1 MALTGKRPA
10 EEQIVQEVSADS
22 VWKHAAYIAEED
34 RLSGSEGE
42 ARAVS
47 YFKQLMEGWGLEV
60 RILQIDNFISL
71 PIRASLRVLSPEQKP
86 VPCITHSFSIS
97 TPPGGLEGE
106 LVYVG
111 PGSDRDVQ
119 GKIVLREGL
128 ASPAPTWAL
137 EQRGAIGQVC
147 INSGDLPRNMIITTI
162 WGHPTPESANRIPK
176 NAVVSMNKAGGDY
189 LKALCQKGPVRIH
202 LETEVWTGFKPVP
215 LALADLK
222 SPVEPDKYVLFNG
235 HIESW
240 HRGASDNGTANA
252 CMLEVARLL
261 AKHRGQLRRSVR
273 FAWWSGHSHGRYS
286 GSTWYVDHNWEDLY
300 RNAVANVNVDSLG
313 CQGATDYSEVES
325 MAELFEL
332 GRDVIQ
338 EYTGQKPHYVRI
350 GRSGDQSFWGVGMPS
365 LFQLLSR
372 QPSAGS
378 GPDVL
383 ISGLAWF
390 WHTEADTIDK
400 IDRAVLLKD
409 TQIYAATLWRLATA
423 PVLPFTF
430 AGVADEFLRHLSA
443 LQEKAGS
450 AFDLG
455 PARQRAEVLKAKAL
469 ELQRVCE
476 AENERA
482 TFGGRAA
489 DPAGHAQALNQCL
502 MRVSRALVPVNYSA
516 VDRFEL
522 DAAVPVPAL
531 PGLQRVANLGA
542 MDRGSWDFKFLE
554 RKMVRE
560 RNKVCHALDEAA
572 TLIEEALQ
580 RARIIRE

>member
-1 MALTGKRPA
+1 MALTGKRPGEA
-10 EEQIVQEVSADS
+10 QIVQEVSAES
-22 VWKHAAYIAEED
+22 VWQYADYIAEED

-42 ARAVS
+42 ARAVR
-47 YFKQLMEGWGLEV
+47 YFKKLMEDWGLEV
-60 RILQIDNFISL
+60 KILQIENFISL
-71 PIRASLRVLSPEQKP
+71 PIRASLRVLRPEQKP

-111 PGSDRDVQ
+111 AGSDQDVR

-162 WGHPTPESANRIPK
+162 WGHPTPESANRIPN

-189 LKALCQKGPVRIH
+189 LKALCQKGPVRIR

-261 AKHRGQLRRSVR
+261 ARHRAELRRSVR

-300 RNAVANVNVDSLG
+300 KNAVANVNVDSLG

-325 MAELFEL
+325 MAELYEL

-338 EYTGQKPHYVRI
+338 EYTGQNPHYARI

-378 GPDVL
+378 GADVL

-400 IDRAVLLKD
+400 IDRNILLKD
-409 TQIYAATLWRLATA
+409 TQVYTATLWRLATA

-430 AGVADEFLRHLSA
+430 GGVADEFLRHLSA
-443 LQEKAGS
+443 LQEKAGG

-455 PARQRAEVLKAKAL
+455 PARERAEALKSKAK
-469 ELQRVCE
+469 ELQRACE
-476 AENERA
+476 AVTERVA
-482 TFGGRAA
+482 SRSGADAA
-489 DPAGHAQALNQCL
+489 GEVQALNRCMMQ
-502 MRVSRALVPVNYSA
+502 VSRVLVPVNYSA

-531 PGLQRVANLGA
+531 PGLQRVATMA
-542 MDRGSWDFKFLE
+542 SMDRGSWDFKFLE

-560 RNKVCHALDEAA
+560 RNKVCHALDEAVA
-572 TLIEEALQ
+572 LIEEVLS
-580 RARIIRE
+580 RVKP

>member
-10 EEQIVQEVSADS
+10 EEQIIQEVSADN
-22 VWKHAAYIAEED
+22 VWKFAVYIAEED

-47 YFKQLMEGWGLEV
+47 YFKKQMEDWGLEV
-60 RILQIDNFISL
+60 KILQIENFISL
-71 PIRASLRVLSPEQKP
+71 PIHASLRVLSPEQNG

-111 PGSDRDVQ
+111 TGSERDVQ
-119 GKIVLREGL
+119 GKIVLRDGL
-128 ASPAPTWAL
+128 ASPVPTWAL

-176 NAVVSMNKAGGDY
+176 NAVVSMNKASGDY
-189 LKALCQKGPVRIH
+189 LKSLCQKGPVRIC
-202 LETEVWTGFKPVP
+202 LETEVWTGFKSVP
-215 LALADLK
+215 LALADLR
-222 SPVEPDKYVLFNG
+222 SPVEPDKYVLFHG

-240 HRGASDNGTANA
+240 HRGASDNATANA

-261 AKHRGQLRRSVR
+261 ARHREQLRRSVR

-332 GRDVIQ
+332 GRDVIEQ
-338 EYTGQKPHYVRI
+338 YASQKPHYVRI

-378 GPDVL
+378 GPDTL

-390 WHTEADTIDK
+390 WHTEADTMDK
-400 IDRAVLLKD
+400 IDRSILLKD
-409 TQIYAATLWRLATA
+409 TQIYAATLWRLAIA

-430 AGVADEFLRHLSA
+430 AGVADEFLRHLTA
-443 LQEKAGS
+443 LQEKAGG
-450 AFDLG
+450 AFDLSR
-455 PARQRAEVLKAKAL
+455 ARQRAEALKAKAL
-469 ELQRVCE
+469 ELQRVCD
-476 AENERA
+476 AVSERVTA
-482 TFGGRAA
+482 RGAAA
-489 DPAGHAQALNQCL
+489 DPAGQAQVLNHCM

-516 VDRFEL
+516 VDRFDL
-522 DAAVPVPAL
+522 DAAAPVPAL
-531 PGLQRVANLGA
+531 PGLQRVMNLGT
-542 MDRGSWDFKFLE
+542 MDRGSRDFKFLE
-554 RKMVRE
+554 RKMLRE
-560 RNKVCHALDEAA
+560 SNKVCHALDEA
-572 TLIEEALQ
+572 TLLIEEALQ
-580 RARIIRE
+580 RVKQ